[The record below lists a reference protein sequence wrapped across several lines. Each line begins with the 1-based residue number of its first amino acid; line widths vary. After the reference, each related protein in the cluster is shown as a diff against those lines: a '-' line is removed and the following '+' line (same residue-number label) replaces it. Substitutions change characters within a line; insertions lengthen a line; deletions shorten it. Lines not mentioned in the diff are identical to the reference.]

1 MQGELLELEGARD
14 TGPGALNQ
22 DEKHPFLLLLL
33 LFFFFH
39 LFDKSIL

>member
-33 LFFFFH
+33 FFFSSF
-39 LFDKSIL
+39 